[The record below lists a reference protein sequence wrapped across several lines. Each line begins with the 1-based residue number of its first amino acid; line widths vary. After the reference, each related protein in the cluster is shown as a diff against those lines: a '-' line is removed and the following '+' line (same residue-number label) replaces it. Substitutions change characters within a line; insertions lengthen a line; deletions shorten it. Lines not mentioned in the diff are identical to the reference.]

1 MPDLSSPRSWVF
13 GTLPTASSRWL
24 PSASGG
30 PSLQASPTTMRPPS
44 FFSSM
49 HSALMRSSMPSRS
62 MMARISCAT
71 SSSSR
76 GSSFGAFSTTVTRD
90 PALESVRGLLAHR
103 VLALLHRRHVDAH
116 AAGREAVVA
125 AAPRDVRRA
134 RARDQRLGRDA
145 AVVHAGAAEQLAL
158 DEGGLQPLLVEP
170 GAERGRR
177 LPDADDDG
185 VHALGG
191 HCAVQPPS
199 IDSSAPVIDAA
210 ASLARNTASSA
221 TSSTATNRLVGC
233 AASRISRLTC
243 SSVMPRAFA
252 VSGICFSTSGV
263 QTYPGQI
270 AFTVMPCSAASSATV
285 LVSPARPCL
294 AET

>member
-1 MPDLSSPRSWVF
+1 R
-13 GTLPTASSRWL
+13 GE
-24 PSASGG
+24 GG
-30 PSLQASPTTMRPPS
+30 VSVYQQHVLHP
-44 FFSSM
+44 
-49 HSALMRSSMPSRS
+49 
-62 MMARISCAT
+62 
-71 SSSSR
+71 
-76 GSSFGAFSTTVTRD
+76 RD
-90 PALESVRGLLAHR
+90 PLGEAVGGVLDDH

-125 AAPRDVRRA
+125 AAPRDMRRA
-134 RARDQRLGRDA
+134 RTRDQRLGRDA
-145 AVVHAGAAEQLAL
+145 AVVHARAAEEFAL
-158 DEGGLQPLLVEP
+158 DEGGLQSLLVEP

-177 LPDADDDG
+177 LPGADDDG
-185 VHALGG
+185 VQALGG

-221 TSSTATNRLVGC
+221 TSSTATNRLAGC
-233 AASRISRLTC
+233 GASSMSRLTC

-252 VSGICFSTSGV
+252 VSGLCFSTSGV